1 MFAIIY
7 LRHSLYGESEGMLP
21 MNIEMTFGEFIIA
34 KRKEKELSARQ
45 LAIAIN
51 ISPVYMCDIEKSRKF
66 AISDELLEKIRT
78 VLHLSEDDADRMYD
92 LAAIARN
99 TVSADLPKYIMENQ
113 VVRTAL
119 RTAKKNQ
126 IPDEKWER
134 FIKEIIKKEE

>member
-1 MFAIIY
+1 
-7 LRHSLYGESEGMLP
+7 MLP
-21 MNIEMTFGEFIIA
+21 MNTEMTFGKFIIA
-34 KRKEKELSARQ
+34 KRKEQNLSARQ

-51 ISPVYMCDIEKSRKF
+51 ISPVYMCDIEKNRKF
-66 AISDELLEKIRT
+66 ALSDELLDKIRT
-78 VLHLSEDDADRMYD
+78 ILQLSENEADRMYD

-134 FIKEIIKKEE
+134 FIKEIIIKEE